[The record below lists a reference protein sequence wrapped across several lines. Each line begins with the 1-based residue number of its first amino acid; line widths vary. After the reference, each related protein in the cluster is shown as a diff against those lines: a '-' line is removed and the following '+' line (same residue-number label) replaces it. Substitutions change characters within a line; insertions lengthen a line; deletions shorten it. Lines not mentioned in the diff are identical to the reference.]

1 MAYDLMDLASRY
13 GQRRLDQ
20 ATQPFTDPEAYL
32 NNRLQQN
39 FGVDMNGNTTPV
51 STTIKYNTD
60 TGAPETVTTKHE
72 VGTPDYSAGAT
83 YTLPSPQAQPMGLQM
98 PAAAPVA
105 QPVAQAVP
113 VAPVATPDAQAIDE
127 QRRRQL
133 EQLQLQ
139 QAQAQQA
146 QQMAP
151 APAGPAVPTVEREV
165 AQPAPTAPVAP
176 QAIAQQA
183 ALPAQAAVNQV
194 NATQLPQAGAPVQVA
209 ANTNALP
216 ATTPP
221 TVAQPN
227 QAPAPVAEAPVTD
240 EHQQAIIV
248 AHNETDPAKRRS
260 GMIQALA
267 VAKMANNDAAVKVA
281 AKLFTEDAKKQQAYE
296 DAVKL
301 ADEANPTAQA
311 KYLAQRKK
319 EGSWVRAILLQRL
332 GFSKEASDELD
343 KLGYGPESSSA
354 EIADGKQYTVVR
366 SADGTVKAAFNTA
379 GDQVGGRELSSISAQ
394 LLPKQAH
401 LMPSSIG
408 GLMQKTVIGDDGKPT
423 VVTGAVVRDPRN
435 PQSVYFEANGKKYDT
450 TGLSTPAQNVT
461 NVYGAAAAGQ
471 FGKQAAETN
480 QPQGPIPAFAGAPG
494 ASAPGVAITGGG
506 QQLNAVQLA
515 TQLGLPIVS
524 GVRDQAR
531 QQQLWDESV
540 RAGRTGFMANGNPI
554 ARPGTSAHQN
564 GMAVDGT
571 NWTPEQKQLARANGL
586 VNDVPGDPNHWTLR
600 QPVTGAG
607 TTAAPVG
614 ESFDERKKRLALEEA
629 RQKEQIQISGKRS
642 ESFNKHIDDTITP
655 DAINGDSISATRKQ
669 QFELFNRPGVD
680 AGKIFGI
687 ANGAGAAPGDQRWTM
702 FRDILLGK
710 VSEPADRIR
719 ERAAALGLNPAEQS
733 AVAEYAIANADINSK
748 TLKSTAGPGS
758 VSEAEQKIN
767 QERNVDPTKVP
778 MLGGYNAMAQSQFN
792 GDLAKYKGDWSVTS
806 KATNTAELERDWRKE
821 KSKLT
826 QMYADTARDRV
837 NYIASMGNT
846 PAAIKEGYKRFPVP
860 TYDANTGE
868 WIKKKPLT
876 SYDR

>member
-1 MAYDLMDLASRY
+1 MAIDFMDLASRY
-13 GQRRLDQ
+13 AQRRFDQ

-32 NNRLQQN
+32 NNRMMQN
-39 FGVDMNGNTTPV
+39 YGVDLNGNSAPI

-72 VGTPDYSAGAT
+72 VGTPDYSAGAN
-83 YTLPSPQAQPMGLQM
+83 YSLPTPQAQPLGLSM
-98 PAAAPVA
+98 PTA
-105 QPVAQAVP
+105 QPMGMAMPQTMYMAPPAPTAV
-113 VAPVATPDAQAIDE
+113 PDAQAIEE

-139 QAQAQQA
+139 QAQAQTT
-146 QQMAP
+146 QQMAEP
-151 APAGPAVPTVEREV
+151 VGPAVPTVEREAPQPPPMPVTPQAV
-165 AQPAPTAPVAP
+165 AQAAAPVA
-176 QAIAQQA
+176 
-183 ALPAQAAVNQV
+183 
-194 NATQLPQAGAPVQVA
+194 LPQFGPGVQVA
-209 ANTNALP
+209 GGPAGTGLAEATKIATP
-216 ATTPP
+216 ATAAT
-221 TVAQPN
+221 PN
-227 QAPAPVAEAPVTD
+227 QAPAVEAPPTD
-240 EHQQAIIV
+240 EYQQAIV
-248 AHNETDPAKRRS
+248 NAHNLTDAKEKRTA
-260 GMIQALA
+260 MIQALA
-267 VAKMANNDAAVKVA
+267 NAKMANNEGAVKLA
-281 AKLFTEDAKKQQAYE
+281 GRLFADDFKKQQAYE
-296 DAVKL
+296 EAVKI
-301 ADEANPTAQA
+301 ADDANPTAQA
-311 KYLAQRKK
+311 RYLAQRKK
-319 EGSWVRAILLQRL
+319 DGSIVRAVLLQRL
-332 GFSKEASDELD
+332 GFNKEASDEMD
-343 KLGYGPESSSA
+343 KLGYGPETSSA
-354 EIADGKQYTVVR
+354 EIADGKQYTVFR
-366 SADGTVKAAFNTA
+366 GADGSVKKAFDTQGNEL
-379 GDQVGGRELSSISAQ
+379 GGRELSSISAQ

-450 TGLSTPAQNVT
+450 TGLSTPSQNVT

-480 QPQGPIPAFAGAPG
+480 QPQGPIPAFTGATG
-494 ASAPGVAITGGG
+494 AAAAPGVAITGGG

-515 TQLGLPIVS
+515 TQLGLPIES

-531 QQQLWDESV
+531 QQQLWDDSV
-540 RAGRTGFMANGNPI
+540 RAGRSGFMANGNPI

-564 GMAVDGT
+564 GMAVDGK
-571 NWTPEQKQLARANGL
+571 NWTPEQKALARANGL
-586 VNDVPGDPNHWTLR
+586 VNDVPGDPNHYTLR

-607 TTAAPVG
+607 TTAAPVV

-687 ANGAGAAPGDQRWTM
+687 ANGAGSAPGDQRWTM

-710 VSEPADRIR
+710 VSEPADRIK
-719 ERAAALGLNPAEQS
+719 ERAAALGLNREEQS

-767 QERNVDPTKVP
+767 QQRNVDPRDVP

-806 KATNTAELERDWRKE
+806 RATNTAELERDWRKE
-821 KSKLT
+821 KNKLT
-826 QMYADTARDRV
+826 QMYADTARDRI

-868 WIKKKPLT
+868 WIKKKPIG